1 VKHNLPLP
9 FTLTNLYT
17 KKFKLSLA
25 TDKCYSQDQNK
36 KDEICAS
43 HTAEKEK
50 TAYKIGKDT

>member
-1 VKHNLPLP
+1 VKHSLPLP
-9 FTLTNLYT
+9 FTLTKLYT

-25 TDKCYSQDQNK
+25 TDKCHLQDQN